1 MSFKRTILTLG
12 LIIFLWSCSSY
23 VRFTSEDI
31 DSIKTYGHLVYDG
44 SKKII
49 ESLEKELKED
59 NKSNHFEG
67 KILSSSKKW
76 LGTPYKYGGTSEDGV
91 DCSGFVL
98 NVYKDLGIVLPRTS
112 KQQYESTERINSDEK
127 TVGDLV
133 FFRRGRDIGHVGIY
147 VGSNKVIHAS
157 TSKGVIIQDLRNSY
171 LERTFAGF
179 GRVSH

>member
-1 MSFKRTILTLG
+1 MSFKKALLTLS
-12 LIIFLWSCSSY
+12 LFILLWSCSSY

-44 SKKII
+44 SKKIL
-49 ESLEKELKED
+49 ESLENELKED
-59 NKSNHFEG
+59 NKNNQFEG
-67 KILSSSKKW
+67 KLLSSSKKW
-76 LGTPYKYGGTSEDGV
+76 LGTPYKYGGTNENGV

-98 NVYKDLGIVLPRTS
+98 NVYKDLGIMLPRTS
-112 KQQYESTERINSDEK
+112 KQQFEYTERVNSQEK
-127 TVGDLV
+127 AVGDLV

-157 TSKGVIIQDLRNSY
+157 SSKGVIIQDLRNSY

-179 GRVSH
+179 GRVRH